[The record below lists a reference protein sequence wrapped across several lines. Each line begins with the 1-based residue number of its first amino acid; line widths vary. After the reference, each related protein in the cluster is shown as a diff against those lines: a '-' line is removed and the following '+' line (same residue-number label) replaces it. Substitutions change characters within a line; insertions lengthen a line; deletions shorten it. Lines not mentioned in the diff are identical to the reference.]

1 MSEELTE
8 FVIHNGEHSLYFST
22 TLDFSETLV
31 SAMKGKHTVASK
43 ANSWNDWFIVPS
55 SRPSIVQPT
64 PKEERLDLPGANGD
78 IDLTSILTGY
88 PVFNNRTGTIE
99 FVAMNTTRNWSDRYS
114 KLASFLNGQ
123 KMYMIL
129 LDDPLWYY
137 EGRFTIKDWQSDPK
151 WSKIS
156 VSYTLYPYKRALTR
170 VDEDYLWDSLDFDDG
185 VIVQQYFINQTI
197 STSGTIT
204 SVFPDVLG
212 TGLLSGT
219 IEINGEDKTAPEFVQ
234 MFLDWCETNSVTANK
249 ANWNLFLTELFGAR
263 HLYPIANGYS
273 DVLGYGSDANDER
286 IQENVDII
294 MNFVDAV
301 ADGTYTDD
309 SSGWAEF
316 LSANNIESSAT
327 KPDIVVD
334 TSDGALVSAFYVA
347 HSSNPESYPQTQV
360 GWNNWCRDTSRTSC
374 LGMFP
379 DANEDGVID
388 ASDRALIMSYYSAAQ
403 AGTYAKNRSGWD
415 SFREG
420 SYSGDTAKYKFPNT
434 KIDDPDTEIND
445 SAVINS
451 EDVTN
456 IQSFIDNNDYLVKDE
471 KSWWNFSE
479 KLKIIDFTSIY
490 NTYLSS
496 HLRYEPVYIS
506 LFVRNASSK
515 GIVFN
520 FVNTNDGTD
529 ETATIKNTNGFV
541 DIQDW
546 VVSVTGAPNESC
558 MLIATSDDPGSS
570 GNLPKFDVSFRL
582 GVL

>member
-137 EGRFTIKDWQSDPK
+137 EGRFTIKDWESDPK

-197 STSGTIT
+197 DTGGGIT

-219 IEINGEDKTAPEFVQ
+219 IKINNEYKTAPEFVQ
-234 MFLDWCETNSVTANK
+234 MFLGWCGENNVEANK
-249 ANWNLFLTELFGAR
+249 ANWNLFLTELFGER
-263 HLYPIANGYS
+263 HLYPNANGYC
-273 DVLGYGSDANDER
+273 DVLGYGSEATDSQ

-294 MNFVDAV
+294 MTFVDAV
-301 ADGTYTDD
+301 ADGTYEDN
-309 SSGWAEF
+309 SSGWTAF
-316 LSANNIESSAT
+316 LSDNEIESSAT
-327 KPDIVVD
+327 KPDIVID
-334 TSDGALVSAFYVA
+334 SSDFPIVRNFYAA
-347 HSSNPESYPQTQV
+347 HQNDPDSYPQTQA
-360 GWNNWCRDTSRTSC
+360 GWNNWCRDINKPPY

-388 ASDRALIMSYYSAAQ
+388 ASDTALIMSYYSAAQ
-403 AGTYAKNRSGWD
+403 AGTYVKNRSGWN

-434 KIDDPDTEIND
+434 KSDNPT
-445 SAVINS
+445 VITGL
-451 EDVTN
+451 DVTN
-456 IQSFIDNNDYLVKDE
+456 IQTFIDRNDYLVKDE

-479 KLKIIDFTSIY
+479 KLKVIDFANIY